1 MKTINE
7 ILEKILSAKPIELA
21 RFLQDLNRQVYSEN
35 EWNSIAVKSS
45 YASLSNA
52 IRLKHQDVRMM
63 CECGMRTTDVEDYS
77 SGRHYTYDNTQA
89 LHNLEAACDF
99 FKNPPVV
106 EASDVKH
113 TIDIDMVEGTP
124 TICKNAREDD
134 KKPDIISSIDGLSK
148 YLGCGKTTAMK
159 IMKQKR
165 EKLVNDGVA
174 YQVGR
179 KWFFIR
185 KCLDEKRR
193 QDLNYLK

>member
-52 IRLKHQDVRMM
+52 IRLKYQDVRMM
-63 CECGMRTTDVEDYS
+63 CECGTLTTDVEDYS
-77 SGRHYTYDNTQA
+77 SGTHYAYDNTQA

-106 EASDVKH
+106 EASEVKCA
-113 TIDIDMVEGTP
+113 IDMVEGTP
-124 TICKNAREDD
+124 TICKNAHDDD
-134 KKPDIISSIDGLSK
+134 KDIISSIDGLSK

-159 IMKQKR
+159 IMKQKG

-174 YQVGR
+174 YRVGR
-179 KWFFIR
+179 KWIFRI
-185 KCLDEKRR
+185 KLLDEKLK
-193 QDLNYLK
+193 QDVNYLK

>member
-63 CECGMRTTDVEDYS
+63 CECGTLTTDVEDYS

-106 EASDVKH
+106 EASEVKCA
-113 TIDIDMVEGTP
+113 IDMAEGTP
-124 TICKNAREDD
+124 TICKNARDDD
-134 KKPDIISSIDGLSK
+134 KKPDTISSIDGLSK
-148 YLGCGKTTAMK
+148 YLGCGKTTSMK

-179 KWFFIR
+179 KWFFNR
-185 KCLDEKRR
+185 ERLDEKLR
-193 QDLNYLK
+193 QDVNYLK

>member
-1 MKTINE
+1 MTINE

-52 IRLKHQDVRMM
+52 IRLKYQDVRMM
-63 CECGMRTTDVEDYS
+63 CECGMLTTDVEDYS

-99 FKNPPVV
+99 FKNPSVV
-106 EASDVKH
+106 EASEVKCA
-113 TIDIDMVEGTP
+113 IDMVEGTP
-124 TICKNAREDD
+124 TICKNARDDD
-134 KKPDIISSIDGLSK
+134 KDIISSIDGLSK

-159 IMKQKR
+159 IMKQKG

-174 YQVGR
+174 YRVGR
-179 KWFFIR
+179 KWIFRI
-185 KCLDEKRR
+185 KLLDEKLR
-193 QDLNYLK
+193 QDVNYLK

>member
-63 CECGMRTTDVEDYS
+63 CEYGMLTTDVEDYS
-77 SGRHYTYDNTQA
+77 SGRHYIYDNAQA

-99 FKNPPVV
+99 L
-106 EASDVKH
+106 
-113 TIDIDMVEGTP
+113 
-124 TICKNAREDD
+124 R
-134 KKPDIISSIDGLSK
+134 
-148 YLGCGKTTAMK
+148 
-159 IMKQKR
+159 
-165 EKLVNDGVA
+165 
-174 YQVGR
+174 
-179 KWFFIR
+179 IR
-185 KCLDEKRR
+185 PSLRLQR
-193 QDLNYLK
+193 